1 MEDKNYPM
9 IAKYRLKERDAD
21 GEFGPLLV
29 SNKSHPALQKV
40 IEAFENS
47 AEIPLGYT
55 TIEKNKGVVEPTM
68 KKKTLYLCGASVR
81 DHLANQ
87 PFHHYDLVTDAS
99 PDEIKKILKGPA
111 TRFKEV
117 KPISHDLHMLDKYED
132 LPSSHSAKNYFY
144 ASRWDK
150 AGTEIEVTAVVN
162 GQKLYI
168 SPFCIHEKY
177 RGLVPL
183 KAKFTTSIEQDAATR
198 DITINAMYI
207 KLKDP
212 DGENGELIDPQGGMH
227 DLKAGIVQLIRRPEL
242 AFERNPYLPFNLCG
256 ISARFAKN
264 GNLSKDLT
272 DEIRDFENSDYDPKI
287 LKRMFVATIENPE
300 VPVAKY
306 VDNLKKAGLLN
317 KIFPKLHFSNIC
329 DKIDCTQIPNN
340 KIIGTAMLML
350 GNDPFEVEKI
360 LKTRGFS
367 DLDAENVQFLLR
379 LGRIVQ
385 SGNKNP
391 HVLSDLFSKPVNIGK
406 SIIKQF
412 LNLLGSPNAYER
424 LINKE
429 VI

>member
-177 RGLVPL
+177 RGSSS
-183 KAKFTTSIEQDAATR
+183 T
-198 DITINAMYI
+198 
-207 KLKDP
+207 
-212 DGENGELIDPQGGMH
+212 
-227 DLKAGIVQLIRRPEL
+227 
-242 AFERNPYLPFNLCG
+242 
-256 ISARFAKN
+256 
-264 GNLSKDLT
+264 
-272 DEIRDFENSDYDPKI
+272 
-287 LKRMFVATIENPE
+287 
-300 VPVAKY
+300 
-306 VDNLKKAGLLN
+306 
-317 KIFPKLHFSNIC
+317 
-329 DKIDCTQIPNN
+329 
-340 KIIGTAMLML
+340 
-350 GNDPFEVEKI
+350 
-360 LKTRGFS
+360 
-367 DLDAENVQFLLR
+367 
-379 LGRIVQ
+379 
-385 SGNKNP
+385 
-391 HVLSDLFSKPVNIGK
+391 
-406 SIIKQF
+406 
-412 LNLLGSPNAYER
+412 
-424 LINKE
+424 
-429 VI
+429 